1 MNVKVR
7 MPKLFGNQT
16 LHKTLREL
24 TLSIVGTT
32 VSIILTFGTA
42 AMLEH
47 RQQEKNRRMIAMMV
61 ISDIYDFEWRLAQ
74 EDTLRYAVWE
84 KDLKELRTL
93 SHDSILRLTDE
104 QRVKY
109 WDALST
115 PVSYWYD
122 KTAENMF
129 SSDISTF
136 RDVRNAQFIK
146 VVGITYSDMEAI
158 VKTIKAK
165 MDEKITNNKLFLTN
179 FDTEN
184 MSDGE
189 QLIAYL
195 GMKEVRGY
203 RVDFLESFRPY
214 IQNRIKGLHNQ
225 VGECLDI
232 IGISDDELNDF
243 LESQQFIKQANE

>member
-104 QRVKY
+104 QREKY
-109 WDALST
+109 WDALAT
-115 PVSYWYD
+115 PVSYWHD
-122 KTAENMF
+122 KTAEKMF
-129 SSDISTF
+129 SSDISTW
-136 RDVRNAQFIK
+136 RDIRNALFIK
-146 VVGITYSDMEAI
+146 SVGLIYSEMEAI
-158 VKTIKAK
+158 VKTIKEK
-165 MDEKITNNKLFLTN
+165 MDLKSTNNLLFATN

-189 QLIAYL
+189 KLIAYME
-195 GMKEVRGY
+195 MKEVRGF
-203 RVDFLESFRPY
+203 RVDFLDGFRDY
-214 IQNRIKGLHNQ
+214 IKDRIKFLHNQ

-243 LESQQFIKQANE
+243 LDSQKLTKQTNE